1 MSHVRQQI
9 RDAAVVLL
17 TGLTSGAHVFAARDT
32 TSYPLQDDELPA
44 IVVET
49 ADERAEAAG
58 YGGTSA
64 RPLVCECDL
73 RVRVIAKSVANYAD
87 AVDTICAEVQ
97 TAMVNA
103 GKIANANL
111 ARYTGTAGPDVDA
124 STDRPVALATMAFVM
139 QYVVAAND
147 PTAAL

>member
-32 TSYPLQDDELPA
+32 FSHPLQDSELPA
-44 IVVET
+44 VIVDT
-49 ADERAEAAG
+49 ADERAEV
-58 YGGTSA
+58 YGFGGSG

-73 RVRVIAKSVANYAD
+73 RIRVVVKSVAGYAD
-87 AVDTICAEVQ
+87 TVDTICAEVQ
-97 TAMVNA
+97 TALVNA
-103 GKIANANL
+103 GKIAGCNL
-111 ARYTGTAGPDVDA
+111 ARYAGTAGPDVDA
-124 STDRPVALATMAFVM
+124 STDRPVALATMSFVM

-147 PTAAL
+147 PTTVV

>member
-9 RDAAVVLL
+9 RDAAAVLL

-32 TSYPLQDDELPA
+32 FAYPLQDAELPA
-44 IVVET
+44 VIVDT
-49 ADERAEAAG
+49 ADERAEV
-58 YGGTSA
+58 YGFGGSA

-73 RVRVIAKSVANYAD
+73 RVRVVAKSVTGYAD
-87 AVDTICAEVQ
+87 TVDTICAEVQ
-97 TAMVNA
+97 TALVNA
-103 GKIANANL
+103 GKISGCNL

-124 STDRPVALATMAFVM
+124 STDRPVALATMSFVM

-147 PTAAL
+147 PTTVV